1 VTRGTDIGAKNSH
14 FQISQANPIAKE
26 PIWVLL
32 ADGSKV
38 EAQMKYSSARSERLI
53 LADPLDSRLRRKA
66 TAWDRISAALNDP
79 ELIAIV
85 LFCTLG
91 LLATLGLYL
100 LAPGLGAL
108 AASLQAV
115 L

>member
-1 VTRGTDIGAKNSH
+1 
-14 FQISQANPIAKE
+14 
-26 PIWVLL
+26 L

-38 EAQMKYSSARSERLI
+38 EAPMKYSSARRERLI

-66 TAWDRISAALNDP
+66 TIWDHIHAALNDSD
-79 ELIAIV
+79 LIAIA

-91 LLATLGLYL
+91 LLAMLGLYVL
-100 LAPGLGAL
+100 FPDFGAL
-108 AASLQAV
+108 AASLQAF